1 MLSVEKKQGRRDFDG
16 KRAEG
21 HGSPVEE
28 TAWSKAPSQAGV
40 ARAAVI
46 AWGVGREQTGVEAE
60 RARTLQEG
68 CAGAGAASPKG
79 LPRAGCSS
87 VPSSR
92 SPVC

>member
-1 MLSVEKKQGRRDFDG
+1 MGSGQRGMAAQLRKQPGQRLQA
-16 KRAEG
+16 KL
-21 HGSPVEE
+21 GSP
-28 TAWSKAPSQAGV
+28 GLLI
-40 ARAAVI
+40 I

-60 RARTLQEG
+60 RARILQEG